1 MAKAIIN
8 EDNILKI
15 LDEIYIKACD
25 GIPKV
30 NSSVED
36 MADDY
41 LTKHKDIN
49 KAAKSMLNHQV
60 AKCTTSGFITG
71 FGGLITLPVAIP
83 ANLSSVLYVQMRM
96 VACAAHMGGYDLKS
110 DQVRTFIYAC
120 MAGVSVNQLTK
131 KFAVQFGNK
140 MAKVAIEKIPGK
152 VLTKI
157 NQRLGFRF
165 ITKFGEKG
173 LINLGK
179 MIPGVG
185 AAING
190 GMDFAETKAIANRAY
205 NMFIKGNFAVGE
217 ELEDIDDVIP
227 DIIEADAV
235 AEEVPEMI
243 ADAAAE
249 TSLIE
254 ETAET
259 DELERLGKYIIRKT
273 NTGLKFDLKA
283 INGEV
288 IATSEVY
295 KSKAAC
301 MNGIKSVMTNA
312 PIAAL
317 EDQTKEDAEKC
328 KNPKFEM
335 YLDKA
340 GEHRFRLKAKNGQ
353 VIATSESY
361 KAKKSCLN
369 GIESVRINSATEV
382 VEEE

>member
-1 MAKAIIN
+1 MARAILN
-8 EDNILKI
+8 EDNIMHI
-15 LDEIYIKACD
+15 LDEIYLKACN
-25 GIPKV
+25 GIPRV
-30 NSSVED
+30 NASIEEI
-36 MADDY
+36 ADDY
-41 LTKHKDIN
+41 LAKHKDVN

-60 AKCTTSGFITG
+60 AKCTTSGILTG
-71 FGGLITLPVAIP
+71 FGGLITLPVTIP

-131 KFAVQFGNK
+131 RFAVQFGNK
-140 MAKVAIEKIPGK
+140 MARVAVEKIPGK

-173 LINLGK
+173 LLNLGK
-179 MIPGVG
+179 MVPGVG

-190 GMDFAETKAIANRAY
+190 GMDFVETKAIANRAY

-217 ELEDIDDVIP
+217 ELEDIEDVIP

-235 AEEVPEMI
+235 AEEEPELI
-243 ADAAAE
+243 PDTSVKAE
-249 TSLIE
+249 LIE
-254 ETAET
+254 EPAERA
-259 DELERLGKYIIRKT
+259 EPKRLGKYVIRKT
-273 NTGLKFDLKA
+273 NTGIKFDLKA
-283 INGEV
+283 TNGEV
-288 IATSEVY
+288 VATSEVY
-295 KSKAAC
+295 KSKASC

-312 PIAAL
+312 PIAAF

-353 VIATSESY
+353 IIAVSEGY
-361 KAKKSCLN
+361 KAKKNCLN
-369 GIESVRINSATEV
+369 GIESVRVNSITEI